1 MFVRAGGIDLIWGSS
16 INPVEIPLLE
26 EGFIEL
32 IQILVLCICTDYLR
46 VIFIVAKFLQKDIF
60 PKIEDH
66 IFVKKRYKIYAS
78 R

>member
-46 VIFIVAKFLQKDIF
+46 VIFIVAKFLQKNIF
-60 PKIEDH
+60 PKIDNN
-66 IFVKKRYKIYAS
+66 IFVIKSI
-78 R
+78 

>member
-46 VIFIVAKFLQKDIF
+46 VIFIVAKFLQKNIF
-60 PKIEDH
+60 SLQK
-66 IFVKKRYKIYAS
+66 
-78 R
+78 